1 MHAQHTAAPQH
12 RRCSRCQATK
22 PPGDFYRNP
31 ASICKACHNAAS
43 RLAGE
48 VRRAALARLVQAHR
62 AEYRR
67 LLAAE
72 RARRALLLNRG
83 TPPTVQESLKPKVV
97 EDLGGEAA

>member
-1 MHAQHTAAPQH
+1 MHAQHTAVPEQ

-31 ASICKACHNAAS
+31 ASVCKTCHNAAT

-48 VRRAALARLVQAHR
+48 VRRAALARLVQAHEV
-62 AEYRR
+62 EYRR

-72 RARRALLLNRG
+72 RARRVAIPEPVDG
-83 TPPTVQESLKPKVV
+83 W
-97 EDLGGEAA
+97 GGEAA

>member
-1 MHAQHTAAPQH
+1 VREQ
-12 RRCSRCQATK
+12 RRCSRCQASK

-48 VRRAALARLVQAHR
+48 IRRAALARLVVAHR

-67 LLAAE
+67 LLADE
-72 RARRALLLNRG
+72 HVRRAAIPNPVDRW
-83 TPPTVQESLKPKVV
+83 
-97 EDLGGEAA
+97 GGEAA

>member
-1 MHAQHTAAPQH
+1 MRSQHTAAQQQ
-12 RRCSRCQATK
+12 RRCSRCQASK

-31 ASICKACHNAAS
+31 ASVCKACHNAAT

-48 VRRAALARLVQAHR
+48 VRRAALAQLVAAHQ

-72 RARRALLLNRG
+72 RARRAAI
-83 TPPTVQESLKPKVV
+83 PEPV

>member
-1 MHAQHTAAPQH
+1 MHAQHTAGRGP
-12 RRCSRCQATK
+12 RRCSRCQASK

-31 ASICKACHNAAS
+31 ASICKTCHNAAS

-48 VRRAALARLVQAHR
+48 VRRAALARLVQAHQ

-72 RARRALLLNRG
+72 RARRAAASR
-83 TPPTVQESLKPKVV
+83 PV

>member
-1 MHAQHTAAPQH
+1 MHVQHTAAPQQ

-31 ASICKACHNAAS
+31 ASVCKACHNAAT

-48 VRRAALARLVQAHR
+48 VRRAALARLVQAHQ
-62 AEYRR
+62 AEYLR

-72 RARRALLLNRG
+72 RARRTHLPDRG
-83 TPPTVQESLKPKVV
+83 TPLGFPGPLRPEPV
-97 EDLGGEAA
+97 EGGEAA

>member
-1 MHAQHTAAPQH
+1 MHAQHTVVREQ
-12 RRCSRCQATK
+12 RRCSRCQALK

-31 ASICKACHNAAS
+31 ASVCKACHNAAT

-48 VRRAALARLVQAHR
+48 VRRATLARLVQAHQ

-72 RARRALLLNRG
+72 RARRAAIPEPG
-83 TPPTVQESLKPKVV
+83 

>member
-1 MHAQHTAAPQH
+1 MHAQHTAVREQ
-12 RRCSRCQATK
+12 RRCSRCQASK

-31 ASICKACHNAAS
+31 ASVCKACHNAAT

-48 VRRAALARLVQAHR
+48 VRRAALARLVQAHQ

-67 LLAAE
+67 LLADE
-72 RARRALLLNRG
+72 RARRTHLPDRG
-83 TPPTVQESLKPKVV
+83 DPLGIPGPLRTEPV

>member
-22 PPGDFYRNP
+22 APGDFYRNP

-72 RARRALLLNRG
+72 RARRAG
-83 TPPTVQESLKPKVV
+83 IPEPV

>member
-1 MHAQHTAAPQH
+1 MHAQHTAVRKQ

-22 PPGDFYRNP
+22 APGEFYRNP
-31 ASICKACHNAAS
+31 ASVCKACHNAAT

-48 VRRAALARLVQAHR
+48 IRRAALARLVAAHQ

-72 RARRALLLNRG
+72 RARRAAISEPVDG
-83 TPPTVQESLKPKVV
+83 W
-97 EDLGGEAA
+97 GGEAA

>member
-1 MHAQHTAAPQH
+1 MHAQHTAVQQQ
-12 RRCSRCQATK
+12 RRCSRCQTTK

-31 ASICKACHNAAS
+31 ASVCKACHNAAT

-72 RARRALLLNRG
+72 RARRAAI
-83 TPPTVQESLKPKVV
+83 PEPV

>member
-1 MHAQHTAAPQH
+1 MRSQHTAAQRH
-12 RRCSRCQATK
+12 RRCSRCQASK

-31 ASICKACHNAAS
+31 ASICKACHNTAT

-48 VRRAALARLVQAHR
+48 VRRAALAQLVRAHQ

-72 RARRALLLNRG
+72 RARRAAAAR
-83 TPPTVQESLKPKVV
+83 PV

>member
-1 MHAQHTAAPQH
+1 MHAQHTAVREQ

-22 PPGDFYRNP
+22 PPGEFYRNP

-48 VRRAALARLVQAHR
+48 IRRAALARLLQAHQ

-67 LLAAE
+67 LLADE
-72 RARRALLLNRG
+72 RARRTAARE
-83 TPPTVQESLKPKVV
+83 PVQ
-97 EDLGGEAA
+97 DLGGEAA

>member
-1 MHAQHTAAPQH
+1 MHPQHTAAPQH

-22 PPGDFYRNP
+22 SPGDFYRNP
-31 ASICKACHNAAS
+31 ASICRACHNAAS

-62 AEYRR
+62 DEYRR
-67 LLAAE
+67 LLTAE
-72 RARRALLLNRG
+72 RARRVLLLNRD
-83 TPPTVQESLKPKVV
+83 TPSGVPAPLKRELV

>member
-1 MHAQHTAAPQH
+1 MHPQDTAVREQ
-12 RRCSRCQATK
+12 RRCSRCQASK

-31 ASICKACHNAAS
+31 ASVCKACHNAAT

-48 VRRAALARLVQAHR
+48 VRRAALARLVQAHQ

-67 LLAAE
+67 LLAVE
-72 RARRALLLNRG
+72 RAHRAASPELG
-83 TPPTVQESLKPKVV
+83 

>member
-1 MHAQHTAAPQH
+1 MHAQHTAVREQ

-31 ASICKACHNAAS
+31 ASVCKACHNAAT

-48 VRRAALARLVQAHR
+48 VRRAALARLVQAHQ

-72 RARRALLLNRG
+72 RARRAAVPDPVDG
-83 TPPTVQESLKPKVV
+83 W
-97 EDLGGEAA
+97 GGEAA

>member
-1 MHAQHTAAPQH
+1 MHAQHTAVREQ

-22 PPGDFYRNP
+22 APGEFYRNP
-31 ASICKACHNAAS
+31 ASVCKACHNAAS
-43 RLAGE
+43 RLADE
-48 VRRAALARLVQAHR
+48 ARRAALALLVQAHR

-83 TPPTVQESLKPKVV
+83 TPSGVLAPLKPELV
-97 EDLGGEAA
+97 EDVGGEAA

>member
-1 MHAQHTAAPQH
+1 MHVQHTAAPQR

-22 PPGDFYRNP
+22 PPGEFYRNP
-31 ASICKACHNAAS
+31 ASICKACHNAAT

-48 VRRAALARLVQAHR
+48 VRRAALARLVHAHR
-62 AEYRR
+62 AEYRQ

-72 RARRALLLNRG
+72 RARRAPLLNRG
-83 TPPTVQESLKPKVV
+83 TPSGVQGPLKPELV

>member
-1 MHAQHTAAPQH
+1 MHAQHTAAREQ

-31 ASICKACHNAAS
+31 ASVCKACHNAAT

-48 VRRAALARLVQAHR
+48 ARRAALARLVRAHQ

-72 RARRALLLNRG
+72 RARRTAGPR
-83 TPPTVQESLKPKVV
+83 PV

>member
-1 MHAQHTAAPQH
+1 MHAQHTAVREQ

-22 PPGDFYRNP
+22 PPGEFYRNP
-31 ASICKACHNAAS
+31 ASVCKACHNAAT

-72 RARRALLLNRG
+72 RARRAAI
-83 TPPTVQESLKPKVV
+83 PEPV

>member
-1 MHAQHTAAPQH
+1 MHPQHTAVPQQ

-31 ASICKACHNAAS
+31 ASICKACHNAAT

-48 VRRAALARLVQAHR
+48 VRRAALARLVAAHQ
-62 AEYRR
+62 AEYRW
-67 LLAAE
+67 LLTAE
-72 RARRALLLNRG
+72 RARRGHPPDRG
-83 TPPTVQESLKPKVV
+83 GASAFPGPRRPEPS

>member
-1 MHAQHTAAPQH
+1 MHAQHTAVREQ

-31 ASICKACHNAAS
+31 ASVCKACHNAAT

-48 VRRAALARLVQAHR
+48 VRRAALTRLVAAHQ

-67 LLAAE
+67 LLADE
-72 RARRALLLNRG
+72 RARRAA
-83 TPPTVQESLKPKVV
+83 TSKPV
-97 EDLGGEAA
+97 EELGGEAA

>member
-1 MHAQHTAAPQH
+1 MHAQHTAVREP
-12 RRCSRCQATK
+12 RRCSRCQALK

-31 ASICKACHNAAS
+31 GSVCKACHNAAT

-48 VRRAALARLVQAHR
+48 VRRAALARLVQAHQ

-72 RARRALLLNRG
+72 RARRARPPDRG
-83 TPPTVQESLKPKVV
+83 TPLGFPGPFRPVPAE
-97 EDLGGEAA
+97 GGEAA